1 MSAKKQYLCS
11 EFTQKLAAK
20 WNIYLLVNLLRNM
33 V

>member
-1 MSAKKQYLCS
+1 MSAKSSIFAAFLSK
-11 EFTQKLAAK
+11 KLAAK

>member
-1 MSAKKQYLCS
+1 MSAKNSTFAAFLSK
-11 EFTQKLAAK
+11 KLAAK